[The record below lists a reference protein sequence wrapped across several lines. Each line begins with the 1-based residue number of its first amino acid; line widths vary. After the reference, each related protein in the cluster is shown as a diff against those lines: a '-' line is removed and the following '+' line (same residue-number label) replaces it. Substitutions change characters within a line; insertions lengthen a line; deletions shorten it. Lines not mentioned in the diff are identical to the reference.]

1 MSKNQYYH
9 RCKYL
14 KMVFVDRGLHSY
26 VKNVCTLFG
35 VNLNQKGI
43 ETMCCISNSPYMD
56 KNCKY
61 FKDKSGTIQTV
72 LFEKEK
78 LE

>member
-1 MSKNQYYH
+1 MNRNQYYH

-14 KMVFVDRGLHSY
+14 KTIFVNRGLHFY
-26 VKNVCTLFG
+26 VKNICTLFG

-61 FKDKSGTIQTV
+61 FIDKSGTIQIT
-72 LFEKEK
+72 LFKEEE